1 MASINSFLGSIL
13 FAGFGAI
20 FGIFADR
27 VGPAISLLIAQ
38 IFPLPTIFI
47 YWLVFRAEKQHKP
60 V

>member
-1 MASINSFLGSIL
+1 MASINSFLGSIF
-13 FAGFGAI
+13 FAIFGAI

-38 IFPLPTIFI
+38 ILLLPTIFI
-47 YWLVFRAEKQHKP
+47 YWLVFRAEKQRKP